1 MDTILFLL
9 PPFVAS
15 LAILGILGYLG
26 IHVLEREI
34 IFIDIALAQIA
45 AVGSTAAAV
54 FLHLED
60 HSALSLAIA
69 FGFTLIAAGFFSAVD
84 RRITQITHEAVIGV
98 AYAIAAAGALF
109 IMALHSG
116 GDVHMENMLTG
127 SILWAQ
133 WPDIAF
139 CAGVFLVVGL
149 FHWKYRHKFITLSEN
164 YHDKQMKGRPSAWW
178 DFLFYATMGLV
189 ITIAVKIAGVLVI
202 FAFLIIPATVSA
214 MLAKSWKKRL
224 LTGWGFGTAATLAGL
239 AFSYR
244 YDFTCGT
251 CIVAFLGLMLI
262 AVGVF
267 QRLKRS

>member
-1 MDTILFLL
+1 
-9 PPFVAS
+9 
-15 LAILGILGYLG
+15 
-26 IHVLEREI
+26 
-34 IFIDIALAQIA
+34 LAQIA

-139 CAGVFLVVGL
+139 CAGVFAIVGL
-149 FHWKYRHKFITLSEN
+149 LHWKYRQKFITLSEN

-178 DFLFYATMGLV
+178 DFLFYTTMGLV
-189 ITIAVKIAGVLVI
+189 ITISVKIAGVLVI
-202 FAFLIIPATVSA
+202 FAFLIIPATISA
-214 MLAKSWKKRL
+214 MLSNSWKNRL
-224 LTGWGFGTAATLAGL
+224 LYGWAFGILATLLGL
-239 AFSYR
+239 WFSFKF
-244 YDFTCGT
+244 DFTCGT
-251 CIVAFLGLMLI
+251 SIVAFLGLALI
-262 AVGVF
+262 IVS
-267 QRLKRS
+267 LLKKRSKTEKI